1 MRAELEGNGSSLVR
15 VVHVVESLDSG
26 AVEGWLLTMLRTA
39 RDAGI
44 PLDWTF
50 YCVLPKDGKHDVL
63 ARELGATVLHSPVEL
78 HATTAFMRA
87 LRHTLRDGRFDVLHC
102 HHDIVSAIYL
112 LAAAGLPI
120 KRRIVHAHN
129 ADLGV
134 PTPKARKAAI
144 LRVLLRRTCL
154 LAADCIVGISEHTL
168 ETILGRAARDSK
180 CELVLYYGIDTASYH
195 RSEPDRTAIRRSLDL
210 PPSAKILLFAGR
222 MVWYKNPLFVLEIL
236 EQLRDSEPDAV
247 AVFAGAGPLME
258 KVRALAV
265 EKGLEHRVRV
275 LGWRSDTVMLMRAA
289 DLFVFPRIEKSVP
302 GFGIEGLGL
311 VVVEAQAAGLPA
323 LLSRGIPQDAIV
335 IDELCRTLSL
345 DDGPST
351 WAAATR
357 QVFATNRSHEKVAVA
372 AIDSSRFS
380 AAASLASL
388 QQLYS
393 S

>member
-1 MRAELEGNGSSLVR
+1 
-15 VVHVVESLDSG
+15 
-26 AVEGWLLTMLRTA
+26 MLRTA

-50 YCVLPKDGKHDVL
+50 YCVLPRAGKHDAL
-63 ARELGATVLHSPVEL
+63 ARELGATVLHSPVEFRS
-78 HATTAFMRA
+78 TTAFMRA
-87 LRHTLRDGRFDVLHC
+87 LRHTLRVGRFDVLHC

-120 KRRIVHAHN
+120 KQRIVHAHN

-134 PTPKARKAAI
+134 PTPKARKAAV
-144 LRVLLRRTCL
+144 LRVLLRQICL

-168 ETILGRAARDSK
+168 QTILGRAARDSN
-180 CELVLYYGIDTASYH
+180 CEVVLYYGIDTSSYH
-195 RSEPDRTAIRRSLDL
+195 GSAPDRTATRRSLDL
-210 PPSAKILLFAGR
+210 SPSAKILLFAGR

-247 AVFAGAGPLME
+247 AVFAGTGPLME
-258 KVRALAV
+258 EVRDLAI

-275 LGWRSDTVMLMRAA
+275 LGWRSDTATLMRAA
-289 DLFVFPRIEKSVP
+289 DLFAFPRIEKTVP
-302 GFGIEGLGL
+302 GFGMEGLGL

-323 LLSRGIPQDAIV
+323 LLSRGIPRDAIV
-335 IDELCRTLSL
+335 IDDLCHTLSL
-345 DDGPST
+345 DDGPGA

-357 QVFATNRSHEKVAVA
+357 EILATDRPDEKVAVA
-372 AIDSSRFS
+372 TIDSSRFS